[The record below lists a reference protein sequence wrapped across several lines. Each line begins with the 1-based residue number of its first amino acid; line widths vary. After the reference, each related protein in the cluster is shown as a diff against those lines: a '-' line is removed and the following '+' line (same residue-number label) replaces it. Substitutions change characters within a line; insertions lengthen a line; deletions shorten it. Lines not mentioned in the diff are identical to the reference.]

1 MAKELKPCPFCGGE
15 VKMDNEQ
22 ITATITVDYFI
33 CEKCG
38 ATVHF
43 EYADKTAESIEA
55 WNTRKPIDEIV
66 EQLEDA
72 NATDDFIQA
81 INGKE
86 CNKRERIV
94 CGVALEY
101 AIEIVKGGQN
111 E

>member
-1 MAKELKPCPFCGGE
+1 MSNELKPCLFCGGE

-43 EYADKTAESIEA
+43 EYADKTAEAIEA
-55 WNTRKPIDEIV
+55 WNTRKPIDDIV
-66 EQLEDA
+66 EQLEEEA
-72 NATDDFIQA
+72 H
-81 INGKE
+81 
-86 CNKRERIV
+86 RERMSAEFRLAGSAGYNEAKNIAK
-94 CGVALEY
+94 GIDR
-101 AIEIVKGGQN
+101 AIEIVKGGA